1 MKKRSVIITAIF
13 VALVVSSVAIV
24 LGTGMLQPSI
34 AEKTD
39 STVSSQVSNEENSE
53 NSENPTETS
62 LEAESSIVE
71 SENTS
76 DVLEISEKNEPSS
89 MESSDSNS
97 SSNSSSKPSGSN
109 GSSSGSSSSSN
120 NISGSSS
127 SSSSNSTSSSSSN
140 GSGSSYKP
148 SGNGGNS
155 GSSKPSHS
163 HSYSSKTVKATCTSD
178 GYTIHTCSC
187 GDNYTDSY
195 TNATGHKWSDWKTVK
210 KATTSSEGK
219 KQRTCSSCGKTES
232 KFIAKLQSSLSSGE
246 HRITGARKA
255 VYSYNGSHGD
265 KWSSVNLVDLI
276 NEERAKEGLG
286 KLEWTADGLSRSVKA
301 DPELL
306 ECYDSDCFDSNGK
319 FNPYLVAEVR
329 EPLEGAQ
336 KMANWGYATHGG
348 GVGCSCVGESW
359 GNYTIEEALREHIK
373 GYMESAPH
381 RATLMN
387 PGSHRVTA
395 AYAIGSDGTV
405 YTAILVSGKMSY

>member
-53 NSENPTETS
+53 NSENTSETS
-62 LEAESSIVE
+62 LEAESSIAE

-76 DVLEISEKNEPSS
+76 DVSEISEKNEPSS

-97 SSNSSSKPSGSN
+97 SSNSSSKPSGS
-109 GSSSGSSSSSN
+109 GSSSSSSSSSN
-120 NISGSSS
+120 GSLGSSR
-127 SSSSNSTSSSSSN
+127 SSSSNSTSSSPSN

-163 HSYSSKTVKATCTSD
+163 HSYSSKTVKATCTSG
-178 GYTIHTCSC
+178 GYTVHTCSC

-232 KFIAKLQSSLSSGE
+232 KSIAKLQSSSSSGE

-286 KLEWTADGLSRSVKA
+286 KLEWTADLYAQDVKD

-306 ECYDSDCFDSNGK
+306 KCFSSKCFDSNGK
-319 FNPYLVAEVR
+319 FDPYRLPEVR

-336 KMANWGYATHGG
+336 KMADWGYATHGG
-348 GVGCSCVGESW
+348 GVGCSCVASTKYDGD
-359 GNYTIEEALREHIK
+359 TIEDALRRHIRN
-373 GYMESAPH
+373 YMSSPPH
-381 RATLMN
+381 RASLMKA
-387 PGSHRVTA
+387 GSHSVTA
-395 AYAIGSDGTV
+395 SYAIGDDGTV
-405 YTAILVSGKMSY
+405 YTAILISG

>member
-109 GSSSGSSSSSN
+109 GSSSGSSSGSN
-120 NISGSSS
+120 NSSGSSS
-127 SSSSNSTSSSSSN
+127 STSSSSSSSSSN

-148 SGNGGNS
+148 SGNRGNS

-163 HSYSSKTVKATCTSD
+163 HSYSSKTVKATCTSG
-178 GYTIHTCSC
+178 GYTVHTCSC

-232 KFIAKLQSSLSSGE
+232 KSIAKLQSSSSSGE

-286 KLEWTADGLSRSVKA
+286 KLEWTADLVRQSVID

-306 ECYDSDCFDSNGK
+306 KCYGADCFDSNGR
-319 FNPYLVAEVR
+319 FNPYLVPEVK

-348 GVGCSCVGESW
+348 GVGCSCVASTKYDGD
-359 GNYTIEEALREHIK
+359 TIEDALRRHIRN
-373 GYMESAPH
+373 YMSSPPH
-381 RATLMN
+381 RASLMKA
-387 PGSHRVTA
+387 GSHRVTA
-395 AYAIGSDGTV
+395 SYAIGDDGTV
-405 YTAILVSGKMSY
+405 YTAILVSGW

>member
-53 NSENPTETS
+53 NTSETS

-76 DVLEISEKNEPSS
+76 DVSEISEKNEPSS

-97 SSNSSSKPSGSN
+97 SSNSSSKPSGSS
-109 GSSSGSSSSSN
+109 GSSSSSSN

-155 GSSKPSHS
+155 GSSKPLHS
-163 HSYSSKTVKATCTSD
+163 HSYSSKTVKATCTSG
-178 GYTIHTCSC
+178 GYTVHTCTC

-219 KQRTCSSCGKTES
+219 KQRTCSFCGKTES
-232 KFIAKLQSSLSSGE
+232 KSIAKLQSSSSSGE

-286 KLEWTADGLSRSVKA
+286 KLEWTADLYAQDVKD

-306 ECYDSDCFDSNGK
+306 KCFSSDCFDSNGK
-319 FNPYLVAEVR
+319 FNPYRLSEVK

-348 GVGCSCVGESW
+348 GVGCSCVGESH
-359 GNYTIEEALREHIK
+359 GAYTIEEALRRQIK
-373 GYMESAPH
+373 GYMNSAPH

-387 PGSHRVTA
+387 RGSHSVTA
-395 AYAIGSDGTV
+395 AYAIGDDGTV
-405 YTAILVSGKMSY
+405 YTAIRISG

>member
-1 MKKRSVIITAIF
+1 M
-13 VALVVSSVAIV
+13 ALVVSSVAIV

-53 NSENPTETS
+53 NSENPSETS

-76 DVLEISEKNEPSS
+76 DVSEISEKNEPSS

-97 SSNSSSKPSGSN
+97 SSNSSSKPSGSSSS
-109 GSSSGSSSSSN
+109 SSSGSSSSNSS
-120 NISGSSS
+120 SGSSS

-178 GYTIHTCSC
+178 GYTVHTCSC
-187 GDNYTDSY
+187 GDRYTDSY

-232 KFIAKLQSSLSSGE
+232 KSIAKLQSSPSSGE

-286 KLEWTADGLSRSVKA
+286 KLEWTADLVQKDYDE
-301 DPELL
+301 DPNWW
-306 ECYDSDCFDSNGK
+306 SKSCFDSNGK
-319 FNPYLVAEVR
+319 FDPYLVAEVR

-336 KMANWGYATHGG
+336 KMADWGYATHGG
-348 GVGCSCVGESW
+348 GVGCSCVGESH
-359 GNYTIEEALREHIK
+359 GAYTIEEALRRQIK
-373 GYMESAPH
+373 GYMNSAPH

-395 AYAIGSDGTV
+395 AYAIGDDGTV
-405 YTAILVSGKMSY
+405 YSAILISG

>member
-53 NSENPTETS
+53 NTSETS

-76 DVLEISEKNEPSS
+76 DVSEISEKNEPSS

-109 GSSSGSSSSSN
+109 GSSSSSSN
-120 NISGSSS
+120 NGSGSSS

-178 GYTIHTCSC
+178 GYTVHTCSC

-232 KFIAKLQSSLSSGE
+232 KSIAKLQSSSSSGE

-286 KLEWTADGLSRSVKA
+286 KLEWTADLVQKDYDE
-301 DPELL
+301 DPNWW
-306 ECYDSDCFDSNGK
+306 SKSCFDSNGK
-319 FNPYLVAEVR
+319 FDPYLVAEVR

-387 PGSHRVTA
+387 RGSHRVTA
-395 AYAIGSDGTV
+395 AYAIDSNGKV
-405 YTAILVSGKMSY
+405 YTAILISG